1 MSQEPV
7 MPQDDSLPQDDS
19 RPVTS
24 HAPSPQWD
32 YPAPFILPITVT
44 PDHIDI
50 MGHTNNVVYLEWLEK
65 VAWGHSQSLGLDWEL
80 YRKLNRALVARRHE
94 IDYLAATFVGDEL
107 LLGTWIVGNDRK
119 LSVTRRYQLLR
130 PKDGVTALRGQTHWV
145 CIEIDSG
152 KPKRMPP
159 EFADGYVVTTIQ

>member
-1 MSQEPV
+1 MSQT
-7 MPQDDSLPQDDS
+7 DSSPLLS
-19 RPVTS
+19 LV
-24 HAPSPQWD
+24 PSQNWD
-32 YPAPFILPITVT
+32 LPAPFVLPITVT
-44 PDHIDI
+44 QDHIDI

-94 IDYLAATFVGDEL
+94 IDYLAATFAGDEL

-119 LSVTRRYQLLR
+119 LSVTRRYQLIR

-145 CIEIDSG
+145 CVEIDSG
-152 KPKRMPP
+152 KPKRMPA
-159 EFADGYVVTTIQ
+159 EFADGYGVTELPADPAP